1 MHDPELKE
9 EMEDFYHALRK
20 ILRDDRLTIPSK
32 DYDLVL
38 DIMPMGD
45 DVQWSYY
52 YACHKHRCLF
62 WLEPYDGSHMT
73 SELYG
78 FNCPALVSA
87 LQSLV
92 SCAVTLLIRYV
103 EHRLEDLYWYVNNIL
118 LDWFQGINVVLVGTT
133 GHSFQSFVRVA
144 VFRRK
149 STMNSWGYWYM
160 AAWVSLWVSAPS
172 CMQSLTSMA

>member
-1 MHDPELKE
+1 MHNPELKG
-9 EMEDFYHALRK
+9 EMEDFYRALRK

-38 DIMPMGD
+38 DIMARED
-45 DVQWSYY
+45 EVQWSYY
-52 YACHKHRCLF
+52 YACHKNRCLF

-78 FNCPALVSA
+78 VDCPALVSA
-87 LQSLV
+87 LHSPV
-92 SCAVTLLIRYV
+92 SCAVTPLIRYV
-103 EHRLEDLYWYVNNIL
+103 EHRLEDLYWYANNL
-118 LDWFQGINVVLVGTT
+118 FLDWLQGIDVVLVGTT
-133 GHSFQSFVRVA
+133 GHSFQSFMRVA

-160 AAWVSLWVSAPS
+160 VAWVSLWILNPS
-172 CMQSLTSMA
+172 CTPSP